1 MAKKRASVKK
11 SGAKQAN
18 GSHKL
23 TGPGPGRPK
32 GVPNKATVEIKA
44 ISRGLLEDEAYRAS
58 LRRRLIAGKASR
70 VETLLYHYAY
80 GVPKQS
86 VEIEAK
92 GDLNL
97 SLGGDINARLATYD
111 EVLSKLARI
120 GAAGSSEDDNPRK
133 PVDPKGAD

>member
-1 MAKKRASVKK
+1 MAKKRAAVKETPK
-11 SGAKQAN
+11 KRHA
-18 GSHKL
+18 L
-23 TGPGPGRPK
+23 GPGPGRPK
-32 GVPNKATVEIKA
+32 GVPNKATIEIKA
-44 ISRGLLEDEAYRAS
+44 IARGLLEDEAYRVS
-58 LRRRLIAGKASR
+58 LRRRLLAGKASR

-133 PVDPKGAD
+133 PVDPKGTD